1 MPPMC
6 SGCGRTI
13 EPGESGRQ
21 RHLECAPAREN
32 PNTALNMETDVL
44 TRVLA
49 QFNDVEWSERVRI
62 ISAAAVMLGVAGLVR
77 RELGG
82 I

>member
-1 MPPMC
+1 M
-6 SGCGRTI
+6 
-13 EPGESGRQ
+13 
-21 RHLECAPAREN
+21 
-32 PNTALNMETDVL
+32 L